1 MGFFANVYMAK
12 TIKACNSVI
21 FTIPFCYVGFMA
33 LVMSCKSMQQEEIH
47 RSYIYLVMN
56 ASNDS
61 SSRNSN
67 LDFGLA
73 KLDELSGATHSIL
86 SHGDDTAKVARGL

>member
-33 LVMSCKSMQQEEIH
+33 LVMSCKSMQQEEIN
-47 RSYIYLVMN
+47 RSYIY
-56 ASNDS
+56 
-61 SSRNSN
+61 
-67 LDFGLA
+67 
-73 KLDELSGATHSIL
+73 
-86 SHGDDTAKVARGL
+86 